1 MHTDSFER
9 EIAEVIDFLR
19 PSWGLPTTLACIVEC
34 VAKKAY
40 HEGRGMLTRFSS
52 NYVTDKAKEAR
63 KELLRNELERNYPF
77 FTGAGSYEK
86 GIQILGSLTR
96 PLELMETAG
105 QNIDGP
111 WDFAHKAK
119 AAYSFA
125 CSQFAPLV
133 DAQPACLVTYRE
145 TFDLEKSQEPLEAA
159 IARFKGTTLM
169 GIFSGSLVN
178 RLQLSE
184 ILWAEEVRRASPA
197 LTLVEAIY
205 AHFLLLRRLHN
216 DADVAR
222 GVQALAD
229 QMPKHMFFEGTV
241 TSDVPFIQAALNVEQ
256 PFFTKADLD
265 RAFMMAPV
273 LAKMSNEEAEAW
285 WEADPQSVA
294 TLKPFLDFIES
305 PETDSKI
312 FAEFKKVLQ

>member
-1 MHTDSFER
+1 MHLDSFER
-9 EIAEVIDFLR
+9 EIAAVIDFLR

-40 HEGRGMLTRFSS
+40 HEGRGMLTRFSA
-52 NYVTDKAKEAR
+52 YPVIDKAKDAR
-63 KELLRNELERNYPF
+63 KELLREELERNYPF
-77 FTGAGSYEK
+77 FVSAGSYEK

-111 WDFAHKAK
+111 WDFEHKAK

-125 CSQFAPLV
+125 CSQFPELV
-133 DAQPACLVTYRE
+133 DAQPACLVTYRQ
-145 TFDLEKSQEPLEAA
+145 TSDLQKLQEPMQAA
-159 IARFKGTTLM
+159 IARFKGTTLR
-169 GIFSGSLVN
+169 GTLSGSLVE
-178 RLQLSE
+178 RLELSQL
-184 ILWAEEVRRASPA
+184 LWAQEVRRSSPA
-197 LTLVEAIY
+197 LSLVEAIY

-265 RAFMMAPV
+265 RDFMMAPV
-273 LAKMSNEEAEAW
+273 LAKMTPEDAEAW
-285 WEADPQSVA
+285 SENDPQSVA
-294 TLKPFLDFIES
+294 TLKPFMDFLES